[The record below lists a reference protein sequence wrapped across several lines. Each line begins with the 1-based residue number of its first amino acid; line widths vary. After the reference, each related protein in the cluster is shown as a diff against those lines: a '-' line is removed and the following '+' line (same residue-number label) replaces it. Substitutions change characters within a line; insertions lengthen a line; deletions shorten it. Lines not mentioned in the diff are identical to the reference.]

1 MAKRKYI
8 DYKKQQQ
15 ELFRRTEGYAAEV
28 RAIYLRALGDI
39 INLVKGVELEDGKPF
54 TFAGYGYSEVVT
66 PILRNM
72 YSRTYQVIRGGVE
85 REWLQS
91 NKNNDELVKSVFG
104 EHSIEDH
111 HFARYFRRNKEAM
124 DAFFERKTVNGG
136 MSLSQKVWKYT
147 GMYKQELENALDL
160 AMGEGTAANRLAT
173 KIKGYLQE
181 PDKFYR
187 RFRIK
192 IGEDKDG
199 NPIYGSKWKRRVWDN
214 ESSSYKWIDD
224 NPKRYH
230 PGRGVYRSSYRN
242 AQRLART
249 ETNIA
254 YREADFLRFQQLDFV
269 VNVEIRLSNN
279 HPCVDICDDLKGIYP
294 KDFKWTGWHPN
305 CRCYMIPVLARK
317 EEIDKMLG
325 KILNGED
332 ASSVDTKNQKD
343 LPNQFIDWVK
353 SNEDR
358 YHKAEANGTLPYFI
372 RDNKRVVEQA
382 LT

>member
-242 AQRLART
+242 AQRIART

-294 KDFKWTGWHPN
+294 KDFKWTGLHPN

-317 EEIDKMLG
+317 EEIDKMLD

>member
-1 MAKRKYI
+1 MAKKKHI

-72 YSRTYQVIRGGVE
+72 YSRTYQVIRGGVG

-111 HFARYFRRNKEAM
+111 HFARFFQRNREAM
-124 DAFFERKTVNGG
+124 DAFFERRTVNAGL
-136 MSLSQKVWKYT
+136 SLSQKVWKYT

-160 AMGEGTAANRLAT
+160 AVGEGTAANRLAT

-192 IGEDKDG
+192 IGEDKEG
-199 NPIYGSKWKRRVWDN
+199 NPIYGSKWKRKIWDK

-230 PGRGVYRSSYRN
+230 PGQGVYRSSYRN

-317 EEIDKMLG
+317 EEIDKMLD

-332 ASSVDTKNQKD
+332 ARSVETEKQND
-343 LPNQFIDWVK
+343 LPNQFVDWVK

-372 RDNKRVVEQA
+372 RDNKRAVEQA
-382 LT
+382 LA

>member
-199 NPIYGSKWKRRVWDN
+199 NPIYGSKWKRKVWDN

-317 EEIDKMLG
+317 EEIDKMLD

>member
-317 EEIDKMLG
+317 EEIDKMLD

>member
-1 MAKRKYI
+1 MAKKKYI

-39 INLVKGVELEDGKPF
+39 ISLVKGVELDDGKPF
-54 TFAGYGYSEVVT
+54 TFAGYGYSDKVT

-91 NKNNDELVKSVFG
+91 NKHNDELVKSVFG

-111 HFARYFRRNKEAM
+111 HFSRYFQRNKEAV
-124 DAFFERKTVNGG
+124 DAFFERKAVNGG
-136 MSLSQKVWKYT
+136 LSLSQKVWKYT

-160 AMGEGTAANRLAT
+160 AVGEGTAANRLAT

-192 IGEDKDG
+192 IGDDKDG
-199 NPIYGSKWKRRVWDN
+199 NPIYGSKWKRKVWDK

-317 EEIDKMLG
+317 EEIDKMLD

-332 ASSVDTKNQKD
+332 ARSVETEKQND
-343 LPNQFIDWVK
+343 LPNQFVDWVK
-353 SNEDR
+353 NNEDR

-372 RDNKRVVEQA
+372 RDNKRAVEQA
-382 LT
+382 LA